1 MISDQIW
8 TNEWMVHYNGN
19 GGPEG
24 FNGWP
29 IYMLAYDNGV
39 WVTWA
44 EESEK
49 RRKKKMMMMMMM
61 PNQTWTKCCSLNNAC
76 IHGLRAKRAKVAAV
90 NDGFLKISLL
100 QKIYIYIYIYIY
112 ISALRVNFSFHNENQ
127 RACSTIFHS
136 HSDIIITSSRS
147 WSVF

>member
-44 EESEK
+44 EESEIR
-49 RRKKKMMMMMMM
+49 RRKKMMMM

-100 QKIYIYIYIYIY
+100 QKIYIYIYQHCGWTSPFIMKIN
-112 ISALRVNFSFHNENQ
+112 ARVLLFSIRIQ
-127 RACSTIFHS
+127 T
-136 HSDIIITSSRS
+136 
-147 WSVF
+147 